1 MMKDVF
7 YYNVYTFV
15 HSNGLLGEKKRME
28 GERVGWPPSLCSSDL
43 HSF

>member
-15 HSNGLLGEKKRME
+15 HSNGLLGEKKKRME
-28 GERVGWPPSLCSSDL
+28 RESGMASFSL
-43 HSF
+43 FI